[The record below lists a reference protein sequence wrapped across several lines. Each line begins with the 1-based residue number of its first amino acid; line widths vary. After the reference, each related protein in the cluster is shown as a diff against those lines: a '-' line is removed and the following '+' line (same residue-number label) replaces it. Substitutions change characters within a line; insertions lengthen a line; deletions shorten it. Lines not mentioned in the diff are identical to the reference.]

1 MKLFLIRHGQ
11 SVTNQTGTFAG
22 HLDAPLSDCGRAQAA
37 CVPAFFKDIPV
48 DAIYS
53 SDLSRAMDTVRPLAA
68 AKGLDVIPDRG
79 LRETYA
85 GQWEG
90 MLFVDLP
97 KRFPEEYRIWTE
109 DIGAVR
115 CTGGESMAETAAR
128 VDAALRRIAEAH
140 SADTVVIASHG
151 AALRA
156 TLTLWETGSVAAMQQ
171 HGWMTNAGITEA
183 EYRDGKFTVL
193 RDNMTEHLGDIV
205 TALPKGV

>member
-11 SVTNQTGTFAG
+11 SITNETGTFAG
-22 HLDAPLSDCGRAQAA
+22 HLDVPLSDRGRVQASRI
-37 CVPAFFKDIPV
+37 PTFFQDIPV

-53 SDLSRAMDTVRPLAA
+53 SDLSRAMETVRPLAE
-68 AKGLDVIPDRG
+68 AKGLTVTPDRG

-85 GQWEG
+85 GDWEG

-97 KRFPEEYRIWTE
+97 LRYPEEHRIWTE
-109 DIGAVR
+109 DIGAAR

-140 SADTVVIASHG
+140 PDDTVVVASHG

-171 HGWMTNAGITEA
+171 HGWMSNAGIA
-183 EYRDGKFTVL
+183 EIDYRDGTFTAL
-193 RDNMTEHLGDIV
+193 RENMTEHLGDCV
-205 TALPKGV
+205 TAMPKGV